1 MSAYAHAKLLLA
13 NDGQKH
19 GIEKG
24 LLLMHYK
31 NGDTVNL
38 SIAQDE
44 NSFIV
49 CWTCSSYAPQRPL
62 WWSGKRDTRPS
73 CGRQSTAS
81 QSHIFRR
88 CTLAIYPSAP
98 WASYPA
104 LVFARGALT
113 LAFYWTSEMARFSVR
128 FAQLKIL

>member
-1 MSAYAHAKLLLA
+1 MRQPIESESFECLCTAKLLLA
-13 NDGQKH
+13 NNGQKH

-31 NGDTVNL
+31 KGDTVNL

-49 CWTCSSYAPQRPL
+49 CWTCSSSAPQRPL

-113 LAFYWTSEMARFSVR
+113 LAFY
-128 FAQLKIL
+128 